1 MRLPKTYDPCK
12 GFYSLKTTYVGAV
25 MMATLGGETVV
36 SSALRQMLVCKGSK
50 KCPRFI

>member
-12 GFYSLKTTYVGAV
+12 GLYSLKTTYVGAV

-36 SSALRQMLVCKGSK
+36 SSALLRMLVCKGFK
-50 KCPRFI
+50 KGARFI